1 MTNMRRTTLL
11 AIITFGLSCGVCAQ
25 TPPSDCSGAVTESTP
40 QIQDV
45 LKAACVPFPESPSI
59 ETGLPITSYEVLNR
73 PSQFILAYYVANGLD
88 LLEPP
93 LRLLRYDKLTARW
106 DTAEFSEI
114 ETEAG
119 AGLRAP
125 CLGSAVGIT
134 EAGDMLYVGL
144 HLSPSAECLLVL
156 SRDLKLKH
164 TLYGWPVA
172 SFSSGTI
179 VLQKSMVHFAPT
191 HPLELSIFDPVSDTL
206 TPMYPPQP
214 DPFRAEY
221 VRRLQTDI
229 SPSDRCE
236 GYNCEGNPQR
246 FDNDFAFTCAP
257 IRCTSQIAT
266 NEKTGALAFI
276 AQFSPIGFLR
286 FDKVK
291 SSVEWSEQVVY
302 VYRIFPGPLEYRAFR
317 PTDLQERFGITS
329 LDALLTPESLARVFQ

>member
-1 MTNMRRTTLL
+1 M
-11 AIITFGLSCGVCAQ
+11 
-25 TPPSDCSGAVTESTP
+25 
-40 QIQDV
+40 
-45 LKAACVPFPESPSI
+45 
-59 ETGLPITSYEVLNR
+59 
-73 PSQFILAYYVANGLD
+73 ANGSD
-88 LLEPP
+88 RLEPP
-93 LRLLRYDKLTARW
+93 LRLLRYDKVTARW
-106 DTAEFSEI
+106 DTAEFSDV
-114 ETEAG
+114 ETDAG

-156 SRDLKLKH
+156 SRDLKLKK

-191 HPLELSIFDPVSDTL
+191 HPLELSIFDPSSGTL
-206 TPMYPPQP
+206 TPIYPPQS

-221 VRRLQTDI
+221 VRRLQTEI

-276 AQFSPIGFLR
+276 VIAQFSPTGFLR

-291 SSVEWSEQVVY
+291 GSPEWTEQVVY
-302 VYRIFPGPLEYRAFR
+302 VYRIFPGPIEYRAFR
-317 PTDLQERFGITS
+317 PADMKERFGITS
-329 LDALLTPESLARVFQ
+329 LDALITPESLARVFQ